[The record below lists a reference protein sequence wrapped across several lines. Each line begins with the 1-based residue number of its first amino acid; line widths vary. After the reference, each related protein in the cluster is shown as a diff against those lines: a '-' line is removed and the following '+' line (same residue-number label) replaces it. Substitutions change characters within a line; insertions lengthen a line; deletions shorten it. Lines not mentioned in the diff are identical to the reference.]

1 MKLEILKGGNV
12 RKNVIFYAK
21 EIQKEVG
28 NISRV
33 LILLVLYNI
42 NIFSMLL
49 ESFKD
54 GLNI

>member
-12 RKNVIFYAK
+12 RKNIIFYAK

-28 NISRV
+28 NISRAS
-33 LILLVLYNI
+33 ILLALYNI